1 MIDSEKKNSLDQL
14 RQISPHLHLRKHP
27 RQYDCYMVTQLRKNY
42 CTSSFL
48 PLLKKGRKQTWM
60 KTMQN
65 HGRQYPIS
73 PMQIT
78 KQRKLCFSYLLT
90 VSNRCHD
97 IRHLIEFLLHLR
109 STCRIPSDE
118 ACLGSGL
125 SRYLA
130 QRFFSLHISEVRPFP
145 SSQENY

>member
-1 MIDSEKKNSLDQL
+1 LTQKKNSLDRL

-27 RQYDCYMVTQLRKNY
+27 RQYDCYMVIQLQKNY

-48 PLLKKGRKQTWM
+48 QKGRKQTWM

-78 KQRKLCFSYLLT
+78 KQRKPSFSYLLT
-90 VSNRCHD
+90 VSNRCYD
-97 IRHLIEFLLHLR
+97 IRHLIGFLLHLR

-130 QRFFSLHISEVRPFP
+130 QRLFSLHISEVRPFL